1 MRMMTTMM
9 MMMMMMMMIGG
20 SQPISSDKV
29 KRVTAGRLAKKVSYR
44 GFKNFPIV
52 SFLASNVYSL

>member
-9 MMMMMMMMIGG
+9 MMRMMMMMMMMIGG

-29 KRVTAGRLAKKVSYR
+29 KRVHVTAGRLA
-44 GFKNFPIV
+44 
-52 SFLASNVYSL
+52 

>member
-1 MRMMTTMM
+1 MM

-29 KRVTAGRLAKKVSYR
+29 KRVTAGRLAKKV
-44 GFKNFPIV
+44 N
-52 SFLASNVYSL
+52 